1 MVTPRAEYRNI
12 IPGGTAVRTRETIN
26 LKRIAL
32 ALLIVLIIVSLSS
45 CGRQAAAPGGKSRT
59 VGISLLK
66 KSDQFYLQME
76 KAMREEAAKD
86 NITLDIQSAEGQLGT
101 QNSQMDDFITQNVDA
116 IVVCPVNSASIV
128 GAIRRA
134 NAKKIPVFTADIAA
148 DSGDVVSHIAS
159 DNVEGGRLAG
169 EYMIKMLKGKGDVVI
184 IDFPSVTSVQDRTKG
199 FVEAIKKS
207 QIKIVDR
214 PNAEGDRAKSLA
226 AMDNMLQAHPTIK
239 GVFGINDAT
248 ALGALASLKHA
259 KRNDVVV
266 IGYDGDPEARE
277 AILSGGPLKADAVQ
291 FPLDIGKT
299 TIKTVADYL
308 DGKKVPAK
316 MPVKVGVID
325 KESLTA
331 EKKH

>member
-1 MVTPRAEYRNI
+1 V
-12 IPGGTAVRTRETIN
+12 
-26 LKRIAL
+26 KRIAL
-32 ALLIVLIIVSLSS
+32 VIVSVLVALSLTS
-45 CGRQAAAPGGKSRT
+45 CARQGGAPGGKTRT

-76 KAMREEAAKD
+76 KAMRDEAAKN
-86 NITLDIQSAEGQLGT
+86 NITLDVQSAEGQLGT
-101 QNSQMDDFITQNVDA
+101 QNTQIDDFITQNVDA
-116 IVVCPVNSASIV
+116 IIVCPVNSASVV

-148 DSGDVVSHIAS
+148 GSGDVVCHIAS

-169 EYMIKMLKGKGDVVI
+169 EYMIKLLKGKGDVVI
-184 IDFPSVTSVQDRTKG
+184 IDYPDVTSVQDRTTG

-214 PNAEGDRAKSLA
+214 PSAGGDRGKSLA
-226 AMDNMLQAHPTIK
+226 AMDNMLQAHPAIK

-248 ALGALASLKHA
+248 ALGVLASLKHA

-291 FPLDIGKT
+291 YPLEIGKT
-299 TIKTVADYL
+299 AIKTVADYL

-316 MPVKVGVID
+316 MPVKVGIID

-331 EKKH
+331 EKKQ